1 MAITNFVRGRFFKQF
16 MAKLYGW
23 GASIVILG
31 ALFKINH
38 YNYADIMLIVG
49 LGVESLI
56 FFFSAFEPPHVEPDW
71 SLVYP
76 ELAGLYH
83 GHSVADQQLFSMKDG
98 PSNEL
103 DGLLAKANIDPEVID
118 KLGIG
123 LKNLSDNTSK
133 LSDISNASIATNEYV
148 KNIKGA
154 TVSAGK
160 LTDSYKVASEVL
172 DNDIKVTEDHVINMR
187 NVSASAS
194 NLSDTYKQANDSIK
208 TDLSSKS
215 ELEVNLKNVSESA
228 KLLAEKYNN
237 SAEILSNSAETF
249 NTSKKEEN
257 LYIEQLKKISG
268 NIAALNS
275 AYESQLNGTNKQ
287 IESNSKIQNSLG
299 DYLSNLNESIKHSVK
314 YQENLAA
321 LNLVYE
327 KQLDGTNKQVESTV
341 NVQGKLNQFFVN
353 LNESIEKT
361 NNYKEEMDSLT
372 NKISSLNN
380 VYGNMLSAMNVKS
393 KK

>member
-1 MAITNFVRGRFFKQF
+1 MAITNFVRSRVFKQF

-38 YNYADIMLIVG
+38 YNYAEIMLIVG

-83 GHSVADQQLFSMKDG
+83 GHSVADQQLFSMQDG

-103 DGLLAKANIDPEVID
+103 DSLLAKANIDPEIID

-133 LSDISNASIATNEYV
+133 LPDISMASIATNEYV

-154 TVSAGK
+154 SESAGK
-160 LTDSYKVASEVL
+160 LTDSYKEASVVL
-172 DNDIKVTEDHVINMR
+172 DNDIKVTEDYVSNMK

-194 NLSDTYKQANDSIK
+194 NLSDTYQKANDSIK
-208 TDLSSKS
+208 TDLGSKS
-215 ELEVNLKNVSESA
+215 ELEENLKNVSKSA

-249 NTSKKEEN
+249 NISKKEEN
-257 LYIEQLKKISG
+257 LYIEQLKKVSA
-268 NIAALNS
+268 NIAVLNS
-275 AYESQLNGTNKQ
+275 AYESQINSTTKQ
-287 IESNSKIQNSLG
+287 NESNSKIQNSLG
-299 DYLSNLNESIKHSVK
+299 DYLSNLNESIKHSAK
-314 YQENLAA
+314 YQENLSA

-327 KQLDGTNKQVESTV
+327 KQLDGTNKQVESTI
-341 NVQGKLNQFFVN
+341 NVQEKLSQFFVN

-361 NNYKEEMDSLT
+361 NKYKEEMDSLT